1 MMSHADT
8 LDDLSAELG
17 SLILRHAPVDGD
29 HEPDLPGVTL
39 HRHSRVRDLPC
50 CLARPSL
57 VIAAQGAKCV
67 EIGGFSYEYNAA
79 HCLVT
84 TLDLPVMSH
93 VTVASPQAP
102 YLCMALALDLRN
114 ITRMMAE
121 MGQPHPAAAPLG
133 RAIGV
138 SRLERPLLDAAVRL
152 ARLMDA
158 PADVP
163 YLAPMVEREIL
174 YRLLSSEHG
183 PRLRQLA
190 ARDSGSSR
198 IARAVEW
205 LKEHYQQPL
214 RIDELSQR
222 LNMSVSTLHHQ
233 FKSVTSMSPLQYQ
246 KQLRLHE
253 ARRLLL
259 ARRLDVGSIAM
270 HVGYES
276 PSQFNREYSRQ
287 CGASPLRDVQRMLT
301 MHENLPSPTTQAV
314 GT

>member
-1 MMSHADT
+1 MHQADH

-17 SLILRHAPVDGD
+17 SLILRHTPVDGD
-29 HEPDLPGVTL
+29 HEPGLPSVTL
-39 HRHSRVRDLPC
+39 HRYSRIRDLPC

-67 EIGGFSYEYNAA
+67 EIGGFSYEYNAS

-93 VTVASPQAP
+93 VTVASAQAP
-102 YLCMALALDLRN
+102 YLCMAVALDLRH
-114 ITRMMAE
+114 IARMMAE

-138 SRLERPLLDAAVRL
+138 SRLQRPLLDAAVRL
-152 ARLMDA
+152 ARLMDT
-158 PADVP
+158 PADAP

-287 CGASPLRDVQRMLT
+287 FGAPPLRDVQRMLT
-301 MHENLPSPTTQAV
+301 MHENLPAPTTQAV
-314 GT
+314 AT

>member
-1 MMSHADT
+1 MQNIGD

-17 SLILRHAPVDGD
+17 GLIQRHAPVDGD
-29 HEPDLPGVTL
+29 HEPGLPGVTL
-39 HRHSRVRDLPC
+39 HRHGRVRDLPC
-50 CLARPSL
+50 ALTRPSL
-57 VIAAQGAKCV
+57 VIAAQGAKRV
-67 EIGGFSYEYNAA
+67 EIGGLSYEYNAS

-93 VTVASPQAP
+93 VTVASAEAP
-102 YLCMALALDLRN
+102 YLCMAMALDVRQVAVMMGE
-114 ITRMMAE
+114 ITEPRTA
-121 MGQPHPAAAPLG
+121 PAALG

-138 SRLERPLLDAAVRL
+138 SPLQRPLLDAAVRL
-152 ARLMDA
+152 ARLMDT
-158 PADVP
+158 PADIA

-190 ARDSGSSR
+190 VRDSGSSR

-205 LKEHYQQPL
+205 LKEHYQEPL

-222 LNMSVSTLHHQ
+222 LNMSASTFHHQ

-259 ARRLDVGSIAM
+259 SRRHDVGSIAM

-287 CGASPLRDVQRMLT
+287 FGAPPLRDVQRVLAV
-301 MHENLPSPTTQAV
+301 HEGFPAPTTQAV
-314 GT
+314 AT